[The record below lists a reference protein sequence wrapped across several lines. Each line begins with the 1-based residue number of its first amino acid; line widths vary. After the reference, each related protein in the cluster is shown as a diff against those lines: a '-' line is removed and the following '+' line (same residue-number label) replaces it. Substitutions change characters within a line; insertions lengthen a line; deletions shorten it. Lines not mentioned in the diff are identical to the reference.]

1 MENASKALIIAGA
14 ILLAILIISLGI
26 FVYRQASG
34 AINSGGMDEVQL
46 ATFNAKFRQYEG
58 TQTGSVV
65 KDLINTVLTN
75 NNADEASEDTYVI
88 VTIDGASV
96 FTNNSTPTQINTD
109 GEPYKNI
116 KKTKKYTVTCIMDG
130 SRVKTIEV
138 KSKTNNQNS

>member
-75 NNADEASEDTYVI
+75 NNAEEASEDTYVD
-88 VTIDGASV
+88 VTIGGTTV
-96 FTNNSTPTQINTD
+96 FKNATTPTEINAE
-109 GEPYKNI
+109 GPYKDI
-116 KKTKKYTVTCIMDG
+116 KKTITYRI
-130 SRVKTIEV
+130 R
-138 KSKTNNQNS
+138 